1 MLYII
6 LRILCYYFSLF
17 DWNWNFMLF
26 FHNKID
32 KKLKIYKAQLSWIN
46 MSNFFNFLLGSYF
59 FKTLFDTI
67 ESKSFKLGLQPI
79 YFVLLILINSVRFQF
94 LYKIF
99 CHKKNERKT
108 NIKSQYD
115 NKYMYKITI
124 FNKINKK

>member
-1 MLYII
+1 
-6 LRILCYYFSLF
+6 
-17 DWNWNFMLF
+17 
-26 FHNKID
+26 
-32 KKLKIYKAQLSWIN
+32 

-67 ESKSFKLGLQPI
+67 ESKSFNLGLQPI
-79 YFVLLILINSVRFQF
+79 YFVLLILINSVTFQF
-94 LYKIF
+94 LYKKF